1 MTFFNLFNI
10 IVLFS
15 YYLQEGKT
23 AASLNVAEKYILAF
37 DKLAKTNNTLILPA
51 NANDVS
57 SMVVQAMSIYKTINK
72 TNDVINSNSTDGCTP
87 NTPKPDQTISQ

>member
-1 MTFFNLFNI
+1 M
-10 IVLFS
+10 
-15 YYLQEGKT
+15 QEGKT

-72 TNDVINSNSTDGCTP
+72 TNDVINSNSTDVCPP
-87 NTPKPDQTISQ
+87 NTPKPDKTIS